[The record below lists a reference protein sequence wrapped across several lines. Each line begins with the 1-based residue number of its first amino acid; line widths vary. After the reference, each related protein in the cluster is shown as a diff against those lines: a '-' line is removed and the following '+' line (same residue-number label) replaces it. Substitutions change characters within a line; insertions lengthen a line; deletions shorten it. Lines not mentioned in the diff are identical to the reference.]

1 MIYDITVPIKEDMI
15 VYKNR
20 EKKKPKLT
28 QSASFEANGV
38 YETDI
43 AMNLHT
49 GTHIDFPLHTLKDG
63 KTSNKHHL
71 TKLIGSAKVFDMMHL
86 KEKINV
92 DDIKDLPIEAD
103 DFILFKTKNSFD
115 ESFNFDWVYVDHS
128 AAKYLAKKGV
138 RGVGLD
144 ALGIERDQPNHP
156 THDALLK
163 EDIIILEGIDLSMVK
178 AERYK
183 LYCLPLKI
191 ENVEALPVRAILETL

>member
-15 VYKNR
+15 VYKNKD
-20 EKKKPKLT
+20 KKKPILT
-28 QSASFEANGV
+28 QSASFEAQGV

-43 AMNLHT
+43 QMNLHT
-49 GTHIDFPLHTLKDG
+49 GTHIDFPLHTIQGG

-86 KEKINV
+86 EEKISA
-92 DDIKDLPIEAD
+92 KDLKSLPIEAD
-103 DFILFKTKNSFD
+103 DFVLFKTKNSFD
-115 ESFNFDWVYVDHS
+115 QTFNFDWIYVDES
-128 AAKYLAKKGV
+128 AAQYLAKQNI

-144 ALGIERDQPNHP
+144 ALGIERAQPGHP
-156 THDALLK
+156 THDILLSQ
-163 EDIIILEGIDLSMVK
+163 EIIILEGIDLSMVK
-178 AERYK
+178 AESYK